1 MKEMKMKKK
10 MFLEAE
16 AILRYLLDSDDNV
29 DTLVTCK
36 STEVDLMTSVQAL
49 YAALGSVEDRDNFKL
64 NKLIKL
70 LEVTKFVDNGRKV
83 LTHEFVDELRTKSF
97 NKIKDNNI

>member
-1 MKEMKMKKK
+1 MKMKKK

-16 AILRYLLDSDDNV
+16 AILRYLLDSDDAV

-36 STEVDLMTSVQAL
+36 STEVDLMTSIQAL

-97 NKIKDNNI
+97 SKVKDNNI